1 MDIFYK
7 LHNLDTRLFFAIFR
21 QRDKIYLRQIA
32 RSISRT
38 ADGYFFILTPLLSW
52 QMKSPHAHTIT
63 TLLLYSIVT
72 ERCLYWLLKNGLRR
86 PRPNEAMPDL
96 HNVITAAD
104 RFSFPS
110 GHTSA
115 SFVFATSLA
124 VVYVEP
130 AIVAYVWASAVGL
143 SRIILGAHYPGD
155 TLAGAAMGTVV
166 TLLIASYS
174 GLLT

>member
-1 MDIFYK
+1 
-7 LHNLDTRLFFAIFR
+7 
-21 QRDKIYLRQIA
+21 
-32 RSISRT
+32 
-38 ADGYFFILTPLLSW
+38 
-52 QMKSPHAHTIT
+52 
-63 TLLLYSIVT
+63 
-72 ERCLYWLLKNGLRR
+72 
-86 PRPNEAMPDL
+86 MPDL